1 LTENHIPPEAVG
13 NDGFWI
19 GRSYLTA
26 VSEGKEMFRGR
37 AFKGGLRFRTLCH
50 DCNTGLGGREDKA
63 IIDFFDR
70 VRKLVESRIITSPI
84 VRVPA
89 KPNLIYKGLLAHLIS
104 ANDSGVP
111 CSFDS
116 EAREIFF
123 GRRDIRL
130 SSWNLF
136 YWIFTGSSIFLMRNA
151 YHTQWHPTVEVT
163 PIQILKSYP
172 LGFMFAQKPWF
183 MGLPNMMQFRQSHD
197 DDETDLPIILPM
209 REGHQHWPAVPVGN
223 TSVLLAGNTF
233 GLVANKN

>member
-1 LTENHIPPEAVG
+1 LSSIIKPPRQRRWPDTHIAPIKGKRGSCALCTHYSDLTENHIPPEAVG

-26 VSEGKEMFRGR
+26 ATEGKEMFQGR
-37 AFKGGLRFRTLCH
+37 AFRGGLRFRTLCR
-50 DCNTGLGGREDKA
+50 DCNSGLGGREDKA

-70 VRKLVESRIITSPI
+70 VRKLVESPIITSPI
-84 VRVPA
+84 IRVPA
-89 KPNLIYKGLLAHLIS
+89 KPNLIYRGLLAHLIS

-151 YHTQWHPTVEVT
+151 YHTQWHPSVEVT

-172 LGFMFAQKPWF
+172 LGYVC
-183 MGLPNMMQFRQSHD
+183 S
-197 DDETDLPIILPM
+197 E
-209 REGHQHWPAVPVGN
+209 AVVHGIAKYDAVSTEPRR
-223 TSVLLAGNTF
+223 
-233 GLVANKN
+233 